1 MFHQLTLR
9 LSAFLF
15 LTAAGSTASA
25 CCLLPFLNPFA
36 WMCGHGCGYGQGYAA
51 VQPWCGPLSGHPR
64 YGWHQAWGATS
75 NNPGFPA
82 TGPALNC
89 EYPPGTVTPPMVPAT
104 TGFNWPGNMTTSQ
117 TAAWGTYGGWRPQYR
132 WSPPATAWQI
142 QPLQYS
148 MMAPGYATPQSVM
161 STAPAYGPVET
172 MLPYTQPTAAHV
184 AGDIAGDH
192 EFPVIPNS
200 FNPAVGIPIQPAGY
214 LPRTV
219 RRYRSVV
226 R

>member
-1 MFHQLTLR
+1 MI
-9 LSAFLF
+9 LF

-36 WMCGHGCGYGQGYAA
+36 WTCGHGCGYGHSYAVA
-51 VQPWCGPLSGHPR
+51 QPWCSPFRGYPG
-64 YGWHQAWGATS
+64 YGWHQGSGAIS
-75 NNPGFPA
+75 YGPGHPSMV
-82 TGPALNC
+82 PALNC
-89 EYPPGTVTPPMVPAT
+89 EGPPGTVTSPMVPAT
-104 TGFNWPGNMTTSQ
+104 TGFNWPGNVTTSQ
-117 TAAWGTYGGWRPQYR
+117 MAGWGPYGSWRPQYR
-132 WSPPATAWQI
+132 WSPPGMAWQV

-148 MMAPGYATPQSVM
+148 MIAPTYAAPQSVM
-161 STAPAYGPVET
+161 STAPAYGLMGNP
-172 MLPYTQPTAAHV
+172 MPYTPSAAAHV

-200 FNPAVGIPIQPAGY
+200 FTPAVGTPIQPASY

-219 RRYRSVV
+219 RRYRGAV